1 MGKHTNEQQND
12 KVPFFK
18 SWNQWY
24 LFVIFFLVLL
34 IVFFYLFTK
43 YFS

>member
-1 MGKHTNEQQND
+1 MKEPQE
-12 KVPFFK
+12 KIPFFK

-24 LFVIFFLVLL
+24 GFVIFFLLLL
-34 IVFFYLFTK
+34 IVLFYGFTK